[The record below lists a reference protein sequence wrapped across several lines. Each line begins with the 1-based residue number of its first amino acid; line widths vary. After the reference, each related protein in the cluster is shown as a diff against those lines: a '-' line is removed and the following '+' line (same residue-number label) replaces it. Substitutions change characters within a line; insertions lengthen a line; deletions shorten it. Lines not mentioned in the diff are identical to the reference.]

1 MSSGISADTQAMMA
15 FESSKKSTGIAY
27 LLWFL
32 TGGVGGHRFY
42 LKRPGSAVAMIA
54 LTILGWGLLAVYV
67 GGFLLL
73 ALGLWLLVDAFRIP
87 GMVADLN
94 GDLMKRLTAS
104 ANSPSG
110 VADELQKFLV
120 LKEQGVITEEEFQA
134 QKARIMERLQPSIIT
149 GR

>member
-1 MSSGISADTQAMMA
+1 MTGLSNDTQALMA
-15 FESSKKSTGIAY
+15 FESGKKSTGIAY

-42 LKRPGSAVAMIA
+42 LKRPGSAIGMIA
-54 LTILGWGLLAVYV
+54 LTVLGWSLLVAYI

-73 ALGLWLLVDAFRIP
+73 ALGIWLLVDAFRIP
-87 GMVADLN
+87 GMVAEIN
-94 GDLMKRLTAS
+94 GDLMKRLNAT
-104 ANSPSG
+104 ANSPAG
-110 VADELQKFLV
+110 VADELTKFAT
-120 LKEQGVITEEEFQA
+120 LKEQGAITEEEFQA